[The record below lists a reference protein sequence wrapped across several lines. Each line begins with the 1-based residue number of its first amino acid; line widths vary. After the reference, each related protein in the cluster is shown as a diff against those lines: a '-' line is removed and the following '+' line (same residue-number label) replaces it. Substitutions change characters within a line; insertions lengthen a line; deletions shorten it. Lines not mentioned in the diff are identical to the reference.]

1 MKSFSNMCQGDL
13 IIIRDA
19 LKEVIKNQREVK
31 LFTDESSSLF
41 SQQQQ
46 RYIDN
51 MSNRLH
57 DIASKFTRIGELL
70 VAIDDALHQDDSE

>member
-1 MKSFSNMCQGDL
+1 MCQGDL

-46 RYIDN
+46 KYIDK

-70 VAIDDALHQDDSE
+70 VAIDDALHKDDSV

>member
-1 MKSFSNMCQGDL
+1 MSQGDL

-19 LKEVIKNQREVK
+19 LKEAIKNQREVK

-46 RYIDN
+46 KYIDK

-57 DIASKFTRIGELL
+57 DIASKITRIGELL
-70 VAIDDALHQDDSE
+70 VAIDDALHKDDSV

>member
-46 RYIDN
+46 KYIDK

>member
-1 MKSFSNMCQGDL
+1 MKSFSNMSQGDL

-19 LKEVIKNQREVK
+19 LKEAIKNQREVK
-31 LFTDESSSLF
+31 LFTDESSFLF

-46 RYIDN
+46 KYIDK

>member
-1 MKSFSNMCQGDL
+1 MKSFSNMSQGDL

-19 LKEVIKNQREVK
+19 LKEAIKNQREVK
-31 LFTDESSSLF
+31 LFTDESSFLF

-46 RYIDN
+46 KYIDK
-51 MSNRLH
+51 MSNRLN

-70 VAIDDALHQDDSE
+70 VAIDDALHQDDFE